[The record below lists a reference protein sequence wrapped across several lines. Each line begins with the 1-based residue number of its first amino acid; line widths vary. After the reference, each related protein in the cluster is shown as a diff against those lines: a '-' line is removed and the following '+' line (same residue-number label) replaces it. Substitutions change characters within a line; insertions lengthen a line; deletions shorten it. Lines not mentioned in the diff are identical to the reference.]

1 MRRPCMVGGEGSVF
15 WHATIL
21 VLPLA
26 AYVR

>member
-1 MRRPCMVGGEGSVF
+1 MVGGEGSVF